1 MADADLPSRAA
12 GLSPRVWVMMGH
24 RAGDN
29 TQVRAL
35 AEPLGWPFE
44 IKTFAYHKWE
54 LATNVL
60 LGDTLAGVKR
70 EQSSPLEPP
79 WPDLI
84 ITAGRRNE
92 PICRWIQKQADRRIR
107 VVHVGRSWA
116 PIECFDLIITT
127 PQYRVPAL
135 PNVLRNFLPLHS
147 VTPERLAKEA
157 NIWRPRFRHLPSPY
171 TLVVI
176 GGNSGPYTFD
186 AKSARRLGEQAN
198 DLALETGGS
207 ILATTSARTEPAA
220 TDAFEAALG
229 VPAEIYRW
237 HKHATENPYLGMLGL
252 AQSIIVTGDSVSML
266 GEATAT
272 GMPVYIY
279 DIGDGPTSMRLEAG
293 ARTGRAPGPSFWQR
307 LKNGEVE
314 KDHWKAFVYWQT
326 MKFGPARLTRDIR
339 IVHQNLIAAEQAVWL
354 GETFPED
361 HEVKP
366 IADLTDAVDRIRAL
380 FDTAD
385 GSHSSSAGDRVS
397 LP

>member
-1 MADADLPSRAA
+1 
-12 GLSPRVWVMMGH
+12 MMGH

-44 IKTFAYHKWE
+44 IKEFAYQNWE

-60 LGDTLAGVKR
+60 LGDTLAGVKLD
-70 EQSSPLEPP
+70 QSSPLEPP
-79 WPDLI
+79 WPELI

-92 PICRWIQKQADRRIR
+92 PICRWIQKQADHRIR

-135 PNVLRNFLPLHS
+135 PNVLHNMLPLHS
-147 VTPERLAKEA
+147 VSPERLAKEA
-157 NIWRPRFRHLPSPY
+157 AIWRPRFRHLPAPY

-198 DLALETGGS
+198 AVALASGGA

-220 TDAFEAALG
+220 TDAFEAALS

-237 HKHATENPYLGMLGL
+237 HRHATENPYLGMLGL

-266 GEATAT
+266 AEAAAT
-272 GMPVYIY
+272 QRPVYIY
-279 DIGDGPTSMRLEAG
+279 DIGEGPTSMRLKDG
-293 ARTGRAPGPSFWQR
+293 ARTRRASGPSFWQR
-307 LKNGEVE
+307 LRNGEVD
-314 KDHWKAFVYWQT
+314 KDDWKAFVYWQT
-326 MKFGPARLTRDIR
+326 MKYGPSRLTRDIR
-339 IVHQNLIAAEQAVWL
+339 IVHQNLIAAGQAVWL
-354 GETFPED
+354 GEAFSEIRD
-361 HEVKP
+361 QVP
-366 IADLTDAVDRIRAL
+366 IADLPNAVDRIRAL
-380 FDTAD
+380 FDTVD
-385 GSHSSSAGDRVS
+385 GPDPRSSTTDDRVS